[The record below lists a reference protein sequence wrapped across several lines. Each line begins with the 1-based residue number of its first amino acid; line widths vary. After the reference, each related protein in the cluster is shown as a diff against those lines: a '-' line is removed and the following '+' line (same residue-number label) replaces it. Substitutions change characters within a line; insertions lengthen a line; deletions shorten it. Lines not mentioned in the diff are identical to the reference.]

1 MSVFKPNSHERSC
14 AWGRFPGVLFQIG
27 VDVLWYCFI
36 QLLELCIKF
45 SFALIR
51 GLGGISSWH
60 LFLKHTGSCTLIW
73 VCLR

>member
-1 MSVFKPNSHERSC
+1 MFKLNSSEPSF
-14 AWGRFPGVLFQIG
+14 AWGRFPGVLFLSG
-27 VDVLWYCFI
+27 VDVLWYSFI
-36 QLLELCIKF
+36 QLLEPCLKF

-73 VCLR
+73 VCVR

>member
-1 MSVFKPNSHERSC
+1 MFKLHSNGPSFAR
-14 AWGRFPGVLFQIG
+14 GRFPAVLFPSG

-36 QLLELCIKF
+36 RVLELDIKF

-60 LFLKHTGSCTLIW
+60 LFLKHTGSCTLMR
-73 VCLR
+73 VCVR